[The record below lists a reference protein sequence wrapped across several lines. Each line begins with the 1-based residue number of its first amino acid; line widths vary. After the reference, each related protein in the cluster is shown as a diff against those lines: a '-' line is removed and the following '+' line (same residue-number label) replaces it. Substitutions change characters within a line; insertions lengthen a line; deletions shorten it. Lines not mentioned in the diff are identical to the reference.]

1 MTRCTKHLLHK
12 QEGQSLNAGTHMSA
26 SGKVG
31 RPCNFST
38 WKVKEG
44 SLEQAGWLA
53 KLC

>member
-1 MTRCTKHLLHK
+1 MLEALAT
-12 QEGQSLNAGTHMSA
+12 QAEGQSLNAGTHVSA
-26 SGKVG
+26 RGKVG
-31 RPCNFST
+31 RPCDFST